1 MSDVRPGKTQEK
13 IKDILDILNL
23 VMALKDAYMEIRRQ
37 LRSGRPV
44 SKRAKQMRS
53 NLLAILAADKNAH
66 ELGESFEA
74 VADFDI
80 AQLDLPFTKVDRPK

>member
-53 NLLAILAADKNAH
+53 NLLAVLAADKNAH
-66 ELGESFEA
+66 ELGELFEA
-74 VADFDI
+74 GESNP
-80 AQLDLPFTKVDRPK
+80 QLDLPFNKKVDRPK